1 MLKLHRKRARWLKV
15 QPDRECKIYSCLRL
29 TGRENPAA
37 SQSPPKAL
45 PNISS
50 EAERWDE
57 HADFALLQD
66 APMVHLSSIFF
77 FFAVDVSGLGLG
89 FGFFFPSQWQNK
101 IVKSRRKCRGS
112 WFYK

>member
-15 QPDRECKIYSCLRL
+15 QPDRECKIYSCLRS

-37 SQSPPKAL
+37 SQSPLKAL

-57 HADFALLQD
+57 HADFGLLQD
-66 APMVHLSSIFF
+66 ALVVHLFSI
-77 FFAVDVSGLGLG
+77 FFAVDVSGFGLG
-89 FGFFFPSQWQNK
+89 FGFFSPLSGK
-101 IVKSRRKCRGS
+101 IKSWKAEEN
-112 WFYK
+112 

>member
-15 QPDRECKIYSCLRL
+15 QPDRECKIYSCLRS

-37 SQSPPKAL
+37 SQSPLKAL

-57 HADFALLQD
+57 HADFGLLQD
-66 APMVHLSSIFF
+66 ALVVHLFSIFLLLMF
-77 FFAVDVSGLGLG
+77 QGLVWVLV
-89 FGFFFPSQWQNK
+89 FFPLLSGK
-101 IVKSRRKCRGS
+101 IKSWKAEEN
-112 WFYK
+112 